1 MVDGCNLID
10 FAGTTAS
17 FARFVPQKTRDGQ
30 KPIWWME
37 EMMKYIF
44 SSVSKSKVL
53 VSQYLQ
59 WDGGDV
65 KVFNVFGSFSTICQ
79 PHVQTLGQQHLRG
92 VKAVTELQ
100 FYAHRV
106 AALILTKSY
115 DCLVLYCNFL

>member
-1 MVDGCNLID
+1 
-10 FAGTTAS
+10 
-17 FARFVPQKTRDGQ
+17 
-30 KPIWWME
+30 ME

-65 KVFNVFGSFSTICQ
+65 KVFGSFSTICQ

-115 DCLVLYCNFL
+115 DCLVLYRKLLILSELYV

>member
-1 MVDGCNLID
+1 
-10 FAGTTAS
+10 
-17 FARFVPQKTRDGQ
+17 
-30 KPIWWME
+30 ME

-44 SSVSKSKVL
+44 SSVSKSEVL
-53 VSQYLQ
+53 LSQYLQ

-115 DCLVLYCNFL
+115 DCLVLYRKLLILSELYV

>member
-1 MVDGCNLID
+1 
-10 FAGTTAS
+10 
-17 FARFVPQKTRDGQ
+17 
-30 KPIWWME
+30 
-37 EMMKYIF
+37 MMKYIF

-53 VSQYLQ
+53 LSQYLQ

-65 KVFNVFGSFSTICQ
+65 KVFGSFSTICQ

-115 DCLVLYCNFL
+115 DCLVLYRKLLILSELYV

>member
-1 MVDGCNLID
+1 MVLIIFTVLICAKYSKFAQYFKRQRISNVLFILLHIFADHLVDGCNLIA

-53 VSQYLQ
+53 VSQYL
-59 WDGGDV
+59 
-65 KVFNVFGSFSTICQ
+65 
-79 PHVQTLGQQHLRG
+79 R
-92 VKAVTELQ
+92 
-100 FYAHRV
+100 
-106 AALILTKSY
+106 
-115 DCLVLYCNFL
+115 